1 MQYYLAGS
9 AAINPY
15 QQGGLME
22 GIEVP
27 PGEHVYPFSFQLPP
41 VLPSSFE
48 GRWGSVRY
56 IVTATCVV
64 PWACDVYQEAYVFI
78 ISHLDLNSMPQ
89 CANPFILTKSKTFC
103 CLFCKSDP
111 LNVEVTIPVTGYV
124 PGQSIPI
131 SIDCEN
137 KSDVDVS
144 AVQFRLVRYVV
155 YTAHFPTT
163 DYKSE
168 KETVCSINAGPLKGG
183 KTMECKQLLFIPNDT
198 VPHLRNCGIISLDYK
213 LEMEFVA
220 PGCRGNLFS
229 QIPITLGTIG
239 LASFQSPEYAVGMN
253 DISLSMQM
261 GGQNQMVNM
270 NAPQPQPPPPT
281 GSGMG
286 WTFNVGNQNN
296 VGEYSKICI

>member
-9 AAINPY
+9 AASNQY
-15 QQGGLME
+15 QQGGLIQ

-27 PGEHVYPFSFQLPP
+27 PGEHIYPFSFQLPP
-41 VLPSSFE
+41 VLPSTYE
-48 GRWGSVRY
+48 GKWGSVRY

-64 PWACDVYQEAYVFI
+64 PWATDVVMEARVFVM
-78 ISHLDLNSMPQ
+78 SHFDLNSMPQ

-111 LNVEVTIPVTGYV
+111 LTVEVTIPVTGYV

-137 KSDVDVS
+137 KSNVDVS
-144 AVQFRLVRYVV
+144 AVLFRLVCNVV
-155 YTAHFPTT
+155 FTVQTPTVKT
-163 DYKSE
+163 KHT
-168 KETVCSINAGPLKGG
+168 KNVIRAINAGPLKGG

-198 VPHLRNCGIISLDYK
+198 VAHLRHCGIISLNYN

-220 PGCRGNLFS
+220 PGCRRNLYGE
-229 QIPITLGTIG
+229 IPITLGTIG
-239 LASFQSPEYAVGMN
+239 LASFQSPVNEAGMN
-253 DISLSMQM
+253 DISLSMTM
-261 GGQNQMVNM
+261 GGQNQMAI
-270 NAPQPQPPPPT
+270 NARPPPSPK
-281 GSGMG
+281 GSIG
-286 WTFNVGNQNN
+286 WMVNGADQNI